1 MGCGAVASG
10 PPLSCPMT
18 SANDP
23 EFLHSHD
30 EVNGCHGCSPNLP
43 TRDDLRNYLYTD
55 RVSVFPAFNDANKL
69 VLSAGPNLDVVTTH
83 ETAINPRTDNVATQ
97 HGSLKVFLAE

>member
-1 MGCGAVASG
+1 
-10 PPLSCPMT
+10 MT

-69 VLSAGPNLDVVTTH
+69 VLSAGPNLDVVTIRNSNQPEDRLPSH
-83 ETAINPRTDNVATQ
+83 ATWI
-97 HGSLKVFLAE
+97 A